1 MAGLR
6 SLLELT
12 GVWLAS
18 PAPEPPPAL
27 APSRALTVRAYHG
40 EAGDY
45 IEDWPGL
52 GVVEITF
59 SQYGPDVAHVEAPRT
74 ARYLH
79 HTRSMPGGVGVF
91 VEVDGRGLGVPD
103 VWTGR
108 MQTPQF
114 DGESPGIPLPLKG
127 PEEWL
132 SRIGVPLAGTTAAP
146 SADIVRTAIDSAR
159 VPTWLRMGTG
169 SPTRWSRVP
178 FDLTGQTF
186 WAIMTALA
194 EQRGEEFWMAPR
206 AGSVLFDVDWRHPL
220 DAPDAS
226 GQVTLEHGYNCSL
239 SSSALN
245 AGLPL
250 QDAVGVA
257 LSLGEGAEVA
267 AALVKAPPTARLGL
281 RDALTASLSS
291 LTVRRLAGVGTSGA
305 IPAPEITS
313 QQALEA
319 MLEAT
324 LRRELSAT
332 ATIQVQDVDPALW
345 PWLRPGT
352 LVGTRMPWPVDPT
365 GLFEAA
371 IARIRTA
378 TFSLAPTLGCS
389 LSLDL
394 WSLDNARG

>member
-1 MAGLR
+1 MFFPLHLWHPQGTAG
-6 SLLELT
+6 
-12 GVWLAS
+12 
-18 PAPEPPPAL
+18 P
-27 APSRALTVRAYHG
+27 APSRALSVRAYHG
-40 EAGDY
+40 EGGEY
-45 IEDWPGL
+45 LEDWPGL
-52 GVVEITF
+52 GTVEITF
-59 SQYGPDVAHVEAPRT
+59 SQFGPDTARVEAPRT

-91 VEVDGRGLGVPD
+91 LEVDGRGLGVPD

-114 DGESPGIPLPLKG
+114 DGESPGVALPLKG

-132 SRIGVPLAGTTAAP
+132 SRIGVPMVGATAAP
-146 SADIVRTAIDSAR
+146 SADIVRGVLDAAR
-159 VPTWLRMGTG
+159 AQTWIRMG
-169 SPTRWSRVP
+169 SASSTRWSRVP
-178 FDLTGQTF
+178 FDLSGQAI
-186 WAIMTALA
+186 WALMTALA
-194 EQRGEEFWMAPR
+194 EQRGEEFWMTPR

-226 GQVTLEHGYNCSL
+226 DRVTLEHGYNCTL

-245 AGLPL
+245 TGLPL
-250 QDAVGVA
+250 SDAVGVA
-257 LSLGEGAEVA
+257 LSRGEGAEVA
-267 AALVKAPPTARLGL
+267 AALVKAPPASRLGL
-281 RDALTASLSS
+281 HDALTASLSS

-352 LVGTRMPWPVDPT
+352 LVGTRMPWPVDPF

-371 IARIRTA
+371 IGRIRTA

-394 WSLDNARG
+394 WSLDGARG